1 MDRDEYDDRDD
12 DYGEQKASGEDHFDD
27 PESHEED
34 DDKDEDSVPASGLS
48 TGEHD
53 VDISMEIDEDG
64 NEVWSAKDS
73 KVPGSTSK
81 GHSVEEAMEGVDDR
95 RREFREML
103 KRSRE
108 KRDIDEDG
116 EE

>member
-1 MDRDEYDDRDD
+1 MDRDEYDDE
-12 DYGEQKASGEDHFDD
+12 YGEQESSGEDHFDD
-27 PESHEED
+27 PESNEED
-34 DDKDEDSVPASGLS
+34 EDEVQDSVPASGLS

-64 NEVWSAKDS
+64 NEVWSAEDS

-95 RREFREML
+95 RKEYREML
-103 KRSRE
+103 KRSRK
-108 KRDIDEDG
+108 KRDLEEG
-116 EE
+116 EK

>member
-1 MDRDEYDDRDD
+1 MDRDEYDDED
-12 DYGEQKASGEDHFDD
+12 GELESSGTDHFDD

-34 DDKDEDSVPASGLS
+34 DDEERDSVPKSGLS

-64 NEVWSAKDS
+64 NEVWSAEDS

-95 RREFREML
+95 RKEYREML
-103 KRSRE
+103 KRSRK
-108 KRDIDEDG
+108 KRDLEEG

>member
-1 MDRDEYDDRDD
+1 MDRDEYDDEH
-12 DYGEQKASGEDHFDD
+12 GEQESSVEDHFDD
-27 PESHEED
+27 PESNEED
-34 DDKDEDSVPASGLS
+34 DDEDRDSVPASGLS

-64 NEVWSAKDS
+64 NEVWSAEDS

-95 RREFREML
+95 RKEYREML
-103 KRSRE
+103 KRSRK
-108 KRDIDEDG
+108 KRDI
-116 EE
+116 EEEE

>member
-1 MDRDEYDDRDD
+1 MDRDEYDDED
-12 DYGEQKASGEDHFDD
+12 GELESSGTDHFDD

-34 DDKDEDSVPASGLS
+34 DDEDRGGVPQSGYS
-48 TGEHD
+48 TGEQD

-64 NEVWSAKDS
+64 NEVWSAEDS
-73 KVPGSTSK
+73 QVPGSTSK

-95 RREFREML
+95 RKEYREML
-103 KRSRE
+103 KRSRK
-108 KRDIDEDG
+108 KRDIEEG

>member
-1 MDRDEYDDRDD
+1 MDRDEYDDE
-12 DYGEQKASGEDHFDD
+12 YGEQKSSGKDHFDD
-27 PESHEED
+27 PESSEED
-34 DDKDEDSVPASGLS
+34 DDEDQDNVPASGLS

-64 NEVWSAKDS
+64 NEVWSAEDA
-73 KVPGSTSK
+73 KVPGSTSR

-95 RREFREML
+95 RREYREML

-108 KRDIDEDG
+108 KQELDEDSK
-116 EE
+116 E

>member
-1 MDRDEYDDRDD
+1 MDRDESDDR
-12 DYGEQKASGEDHFDD
+12 EQELRGEDYFDD
-27 PESHEED
+27 PERHEED
-34 DDKDEDSVPASGLS
+34 DDENLDSAPESGYS

-64 NEVWSAKDS
+64 NEVWSAEDS

-81 GHSVEEAMEGVDDR
+81 GHSVEEAMEGVEDR

-108 KRDIDEDG
+108 KRDVDEDG
-116 EE
+116 D

>member
-1 MDRDEYDDRDD
+1 MDRDEYDDEH
-12 DYGEQKASGEDHFDD
+12 GEQESRGEDHFDD
-27 PESHEED
+27 PESNEED
-34 DDKDEDSVPASGLS
+34 DDEVQDSVPASGLS

-64 NEVWSAKDS
+64 TEVWSAEDS
-73 KVPGSTSK
+73 QVPGSTSK

-95 RREFREML
+95 RKEYREML
-103 KRSRE
+103 KRSRK
-108 KRDIDEDG
+108 KRNLKEG

>member
-1 MDRDEYDDRDD
+1 MDRDEYNDEH
-12 DYGEQKASGEDHFDD
+12 GEQESSGEDHFDD

-34 DDKDEDSVPASGLS
+34 DDENLDSAPPSGYS

-53 VDISMEIDEDG
+53 VDVSMEIDEDG
-64 NEVWSAKDS
+64 NEVWSAEDS

-81 GHSVEEAMEGVDDR
+81 GHSVEEAMEGVEDR
-95 RREFREML
+95 RREFRDML
-103 KRSRE
+103 KRSRD
-108 KRDIDEDG
+108 KRDLDEDS